1 MTSNGDPTAIETA
14 AGEENEIMIEI
25 EAMTRDNKA
34 GTLLLVLL
42 FLVMGQVCGF
52 LTFLGILHHGV
63 RERRKGLGGERR
75 GIVNG
80 MHLLLG
86 LREEEVQMA
95 RMEQLDSM
103 SENGKRNKLDWIAIG
118 TPDRRMVVLQETK
131 KTTLLHNMR
140 ISVP

>member
-1 MTSNGDPTAIETA
+1 MTFNGDPTVIETA
-14 AGEENEIMIEI
+14 AGEENGIMIEI
-25 EAMTRDNKA
+25 EAMTRDNEA
-34 GTLLLVLL
+34 GTLPPSLI
-42 FLVMGQVCGF
+42 FLVMRQVCGF

-75 GIVNG
+75 GIVDG

-86 LREEEVQMA
+86 LREEKVQMA
-95 RMEQLDSM
+95 RMEHLDSTP
-103 SENGKRNKLDWIAIG
+103 ENGKRNKLDWIAIG

-131 KTTLLHNMR
+131 NTTLLHNTR